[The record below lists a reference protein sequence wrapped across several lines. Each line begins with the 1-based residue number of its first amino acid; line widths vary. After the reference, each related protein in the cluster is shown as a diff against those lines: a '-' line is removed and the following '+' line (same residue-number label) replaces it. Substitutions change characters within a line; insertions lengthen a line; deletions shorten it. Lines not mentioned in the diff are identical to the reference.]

1 MKKKDGKTSTSD
13 LKPKITIF
21 PTGKNTHIFGKVS
34 IGETPADGWM
44 GGEAMSTCQYL
55 AGPRRR
61 SKLNSPR
68 NTAQHGTSEIPD

>member
-44 GGEAMSTCQYL
+44 GGEAMSTCQAPGDGL
-55 AGPRRR
+55 NLIAPGTPRSTVHLRYR
-61 SKLNSPR
+61 
-68 NTAQHGTSEIPD
+68 ID